1 MLHLS
6 AERLAELADS
16 PPTAG
21 EELHLAACAECMAER
36 DAYRMLVGMAGAE
49 RDALGLP
56 LTRWD
61 AIATGLSLAPADATV
76 DAGTDRGVVPL
87 RSAAS
92 LARGSWRPMQ
102 VAAGLLLLA
111 GGAMLGRLSA
121 GEPPLPDRAA
131 MTAAAVPAVA
141 AVARLAP
148 DTGTFATVAEARA
161 AQEHS
166 QQLYEQA
173 AAFLAQHDT
182 SASAGSPAAYRSRL
196 AALDQVI
203 STTREALREAPHDP
217 VINDYYLTTIGQRE
231 ATLRQLNTALPASLR
246 LNSF

>member
-6 AERLAELADS
+6 AERLAELGDT

-21 EELHLAACAECMAER
+21 EELHLAGCAECLAER

-49 RDALGLP
+49 REAMGLP
-56 LTRWD
+56 LTRWES
-61 AIATGLSLAPADATV
+61 IAAELSLAPV
-76 DAGTDRGVVPL
+76 DAGPDTAPPRT
-87 RSAAS
+87 
-92 LARGSWRPMQ
+92 ARRTLSRTSWRPMQ
-102 VAAGLLLLA
+102 VAAGLLLCA

-121 GEPPLPDRAA
+121 GVSPLPDRVAV
-131 MTAAAVPAVA
+131 MPAAVPAVA
-141 AVARLAP
+141 TAARLAP
-148 DTGTFATVAEARA
+148 DTGTFASVAEART
-161 AQEHS
+161 AQERS

-182 SASAGSPAAYRSRL
+182 SAGAGSPAAYRSRL